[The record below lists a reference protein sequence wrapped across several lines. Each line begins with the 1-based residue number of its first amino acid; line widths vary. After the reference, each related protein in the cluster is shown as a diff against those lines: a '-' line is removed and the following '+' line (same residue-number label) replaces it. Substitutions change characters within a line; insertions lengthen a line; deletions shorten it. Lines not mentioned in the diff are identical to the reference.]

1 MGSKSLCWMSS
12 TPHFCVKWTLYCVGT
27 TFNPVLSLCV
37 CVSFSLVREAFRALT
52 LLCCRSQLSFYRW
65 AHSLH
70 TLHTYP
76 VSCWIQ
82 STGHSL
88 PSHTGLGHTP
98 MWCQGHRSCR
108 QSPAGTQQIDVLTS
122 SFITSVSAT
131 DWPASRTF
139 CDVCSVL
146 SSYFI
151 LRCSDN
157 TFWQRRLTKGQYF
170 KYFQPIS

>member
-1 MGSKSLCWMSS
+1 MFFLPYCWVTESESLCWMFS
-12 TPHFCVKWTLYCVGT
+12 THLFCVKLTLYCVGT
-27 TFNPVLSLCV
+27 TFNPVLSVCVRCVCV
-37 CVSFSLVREAFRALT
+37 CVSFSFVREAFTVLT
-52 LLCCRSQLSFYRW
+52 LLCYRIQWSFYRW

-98 MWCQGHRSCR
+98 MWCQGHRLCR
-108 QSPAGTQQIDVLTS
+108 RSPAGTQQIDVLTS
-122 SFITSVSAT
+122 SFITSVTPAV
-131 DWPASRTF
+131 WPASRRF

-146 SSYFI
+146 SSYSI
-151 LRCSDN
+151 LRCS
-157 TFWQRRLTKGQYF
+157 KEG
-170 KYFQPIS
+170 